1 MKALQDR
8 SVAQEGVISRLY
20 KRNETLIDEQEQYK
34 GALRTL
40 NTEVKELR
48 EKLEKKG
55 CQKKKQEAK
64 AMVEKELTTLLGQV
78 EMARAD
84 VVKEFK
90 ASLSFIDSCTIY
102 YGDGF
107 EDCLKQVKSIYPHL
121 DLSKVTMDDPLLS
134 TPAGDTIQK
143 ETNDSTESES
153 DPKDDSIVLAQLAAD
168 PPVTPLLPSTKP
180 LNIENP
186 LAQDVQDKDYENPPD
201 TLTS

>member
-8 SVAQEGVISRLY
+8 SVAQEGVISRLH

-40 NTEVKELR
+40 NTKVKELR

-143 ETNDSTESES
+143 ETNDSIESES